1 MRRLKMSKTD
11 DKTINQKIE
20 QLNAEVEWFYGDDF
34 SLDQATEKYQASI
47 ELAKEIESDLENLKN
62 KITVLSEDF
71 TKA

>member
-20 QLNAEVEWFYGDDF
+20 HLNSEVEWFYGDDF

>member
-1 MRRLKMSKTD
+1 MSKTD

>member
-1 MRRLKMSKTD
+1 MSKTD

-20 QLNAEVEWFYGDDF
+20 QLNSEVEWFYGDDF

>member
-1 MRRLKMSKTD
+1 MSKTD

-20 QLNAEVEWFYGDDF
+20 HLNSEVEWFYGDDF

>member
-20 QLNAEVEWFYGDDF
+20 QLNSEVEWFYGDGF

>member
-20 QLNAEVEWFYGDDF
+20 QLNSEVEWFYGDDF

>member
-20 QLNAEVEWFYGDDF
+20 QLNSDVEWFYGDDF

>member
-1 MRRLKMSKTD
+1 MSKTD

-20 QLNAEVEWFYGDDF
+20 QLNSDVEWFYGDDF

>member
-1 MRRLKMSKTD
+1 MLRLKMSKTD

-20 QLNAEVEWFYGDDF
+20 QLNSDVEWFYGDDF